1 MRRLYCILLL
11 GFMAVCAQ
19 AQPFSLYSYS
29 RDVHILDNTGKERVL
44 RIGMDL
50 SRDDRVT
57 VLPSSSLSIHNGKD
71 DRVLVLGACT
81 DKPVELI
88 ARNRRYGFMGRL
100 ASMLVGPESS
110 ERAYVSYKG
119 DDPVPEFVFAS
130 HEDAYRSAYDIELRV
145 RDAETRQEVTSTL
158 HEGQMVYFE
167 VINREEFPL
176 CIGILWRD
184 SEGGVVDCLGG
195 TEQFVLIPADSSLDL
210 SDFMMEVAPPL
221 GMDNIFLFA
230 ATDFFHLG
238 SFSRIDESSRPD
250 HSSGKPVGF
259 MKKQFRIR

>member
-1 MRRLYCILLL
+1 KN
-11 GFMAVCAQ
+11 
-19 AQPFSLYSYS
+19 
-29 RDVHILDNTGKERVL
+29 DK
-44 RIGMDL
+44 
-50 SRDDRVT
+50 
-57 VLPSSSLSIHNGKD
+57 
-71 DRVLVLGACT
+71 VLVLGACT
-81 DKPVELI
+81 DKPVRELVK
-88 ARNRRYGFMGRL
+88 NRRYDFLGRL

-130 HEDAYRSAYDIELRV
+130 HEDAYQSAYDIELRV
-145 RDAETRQEVTSTL
+145 RDAETRNVVTSTL

-184 SEGGVVDCLGG
+184 SEGGMVDCLEGA
-195 TEQFVLIPADSSLDL
+195 EQFVLVPAESSLDL
-210 SDFMMEVAPPL
+210 SDFMMEVAPPF
-221 GMDNIFLFA
+221 GTDSIFLFA

-238 SFSRIDESSRPD
+238 SFSRIDEWSRPD